1 MKITFVDKD
10 SFQVILRRVYVLFL
24 NNTTPDFKSARSR
37 PTIIFLL
44 DPRPFPHEDTSK
56 VSKTNLVLTQN
67 FLIEE
72 P

>member
-24 NNTTPDFKSARSR
+24 NNTTRDFQSTRSR
-37 PTIIFLL
+37 PSIIFLL
-44 DPRPFPHEDTSK
+44 DICSIPHKVTSKLSKTSLTLPFP
-56 VSKTNLVLTQN
+56 LV
-67 FLIEE
+67 IKK

>member
-24 NNTTPDFKSARSR
+24 NNTTRNFKSTRSR
-37 PTIIFLL
+37 PSISILL
-44 DPRPFPHEDTSK
+44 DFGSLAHEETSKLSKTSLTLPFP
-56 VSKTNLVLTQN
+56 LV
-67 FLIEE
+67 IRK

>member
-1 MKITFVDKD
+1 MKITFVVKD

-24 NNTTPDFKSARSR
+24 DNTTQDFKSARSR

-44 DPRPFPHEDTSK
+44 DVGSVPHEDTSK
-56 VSKTNLVLTQN
+56 LSKTSLTLPFPLV
-67 FLIEE
+67 IKK